1 MRESLWFALI
11 GLFLG
16 GAVTLFPYLHLAK
29 TGIDYSAMIADGTE
43 IAGVGFD
50 PILSVGIFPE
60 SVLVIGVAVVLA
72 TLLSGLYPAWR
83 AARVQPVE
91 TIKLV

>member
-1 MRESLWFALI
+1 MDLK
-11 GLFLG
+11 
-16 GAVTLFPYLHLAK
+16 K
-29 TGIDYSAMIADGTE
+29 TGIDFSAMMGDGTE
-43 IAGVGFD
+43 IAGIGFD

-60 SVLVIGVAVVLA
+60 NVVLIGSVVVLA

-83 AARVQPVE
+83 AARVQPVD